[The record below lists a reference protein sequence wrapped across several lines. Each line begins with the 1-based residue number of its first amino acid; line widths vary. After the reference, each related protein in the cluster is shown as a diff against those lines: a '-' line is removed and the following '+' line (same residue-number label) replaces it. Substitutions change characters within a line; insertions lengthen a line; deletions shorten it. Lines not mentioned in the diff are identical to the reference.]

1 MPLLAAQ
8 ATLGAATCRFQVE
21 ALALEKRQLE
31 SRLAGAVS
39 SERVLRDRAEDAEAR
54 GMRSRQE
61 AVGYVQEVQAQ
72 LAANAALQRDNA
84 MLLEQVAAAEQAI
97 QVHRGRAGGVCNAR
111 QKSAMDDGMMHLLT
125 APQA

>member
-1 MPLLAAQ
+1 MGGVEGWVSVPLLAAQ
-8 ATLGAATCRFQVE
+8 ATLGAATCRFQAE

-39 SERVLRDRAEDAEAR
+39 SERALRDRAEDAEAR

-61 AVGYVQEVQAQ
+61 AVGYVEEVQAQ
-72 LAANAALQRDNA
+72 LAANAALQRDNV

-97 QVHRGRAGGVCNAR
+97 QVHGGRAEGATRGRI
-111 QKSAMDDGMMHLLT
+111 S
-125 APQA
+125 